1 MAALRKGYVDAI
13 AGHDIMLPEHMK
25 TAYGNYRIP
34 EEPLL
39 KVRLGVAFAKH
50 GGEKSAE
57 RLTEG
62 VEAENA

>member
-25 TAYGNYRIP
+25 TASGNYRIP

-39 KVRLGVAFAKH
+39 KVRLGVAFAKN